1 MTHRRPGLHAATASA
16 VAQGLARA
24 APLVD
29 AHRDSSCA
37 PRGESSGAHA
47 RTQPELPMTR
57 LSVAVSIVLAAS
69 AGALAAPVH
78 AAVAAAEPVALQCG
92 RLFDARSGKILSART
107 VVVREGKIEKILDGR
122 SEAPGARAIDLSQ
135 HTCTPGWTDL
145 HVHMS
150 SQSSPQSYSEGFRL
164 DGTDFAFRSVG
175 YAKKT
180 LLAGFTSV
188 RDLGG
193 EVAPHLRD
201 AINQGLVDGPRIW
214 AAGKSIATTGGH
226 ADPTNGY
233 NDALSHLIGPP
244 GPTEGVI
251 NSIDDARQAVRQ
263 RYKEGSDVIK
273 ITATGGVL
281 SYARSGDAPQFT
293 VEEVKAIVDTAK
305 DYGYRVAAHAHGTEG
320 MKRAVLGG
328 VTSIEH
334 GTYMDAEVMSLMKQK
349 GAWYVPTIYA
359 GRFVADKAKL
369 EGYFP
374 EVVRPK
380 AARIGALIQQTAA
393 NAYKNGV
400 KIAFGTDMGVGPHGD
415 NAREFLYMVEAGIPA
430 SVALQAA
437 TIRAAEVLGVDDQG
451 VIEAGKRADIVAVKG
466 DPVEDINTVMNVDF
480 VMKDGQVYKQAL

>member
-1 MTHRRPGLHAATASA
+1 MTRTCALPFALAAALLAPPALAADAAPAATA
-16 VAQGLARA
+16 L
-24 APLVD
+24 
-29 AHRDSSCA
+29 H
-37 PRGESSGAHA
+37 
-47 RTQPELPMTR
+47 
-57 LSVAVSIVLAAS
+57 
-69 AGALAAPVH
+69 
-78 AAVAAAEPVALQCG
+78 CG
-92 RLFDARSGKILSART
+92 KLFDARSGQLLDART
-107 VVVREGKIEKILDGR
+107 VVVRDGKIAEVLPGR
-122 SEAPGARAIDLSQ
+122 AEVAGATAIDLGG

-145 HVHMS
+145 HVHLG

-164 DGTDFAFRSVG
+164 DPTDFAFRSVG
-175 YAKKT
+175 YARKT

-193 EVAPHLRD
+193 EVSPHLRD

-244 GPTEGVI
+244 GPTDGVI

-263 RYKEGSDVIK
+263 RYKDGSDVIK

-281 SYARSGDAPQFT
+281 SYAKSGDAPQFT

-305 DYGYRVAAHAHGTEG
+305 DYGYRVAAHAHGEEG

-334 GTYMDAEVMSLMKQK
+334 GTYMSPEVMSLMKQK
-349 GAWYVPTIYA
+349 GTWYVPTIYA
-359 GRFVADKAKL
+359 GRFVADKAKID
-369 EGYFP
+369 GYFP
-374 EVVRPK
+374 EMVRPK
-380 AARIGALIQQTAA
+380 AARIGAQIQDTAGR
-393 NAYKNGV
+393 AYRGGV

-430 SVALQAA
+430 ATALQAA

-451 VIEAGKRADIVAVKG
+451 VIEAGKRADIVAVPG
-466 DPVEDINTVMNVDF
+466 DPIADINAVMKVDF
-480 VMKDGQVYKQAL
+480 VMKDGKVYAQPGRAL